1 MRDLDWIKSNN
12 VDVLT
17 LPRINLGKNEVTLE
31 HQVHIGSERL
41 VLSEGDDMILTCNT
55 SKPVPVLW
63 KWDVSIVCSKLSFDN
78 YIPFWVCHIVNDAV
92 VNANT
97 LLHVCLQVIPCLIH

>member
-1 MRDLDWIKSNN
+1 MKICRFRQKSLRDLDWIKSTN
-12 VDVLT
+12 VDVPI

-78 YIPFWVCHIVNDAV
+78 YIPFWVCHMSMMR
-92 VNANT
+92 
-97 LLHVCLQVIPCLIH
+97 L